1 MLAHLG
7 YRPPLG
13 GACDVSS
20 CRMVPPHVRVLFENC
35 GGNVPLHVGIVNE
48 DSPMRDDVPLEPI
61 IADSVVSETEPLL
74 MSQSTQHSD
83 VVIYGTPPRE
93 LRQLNITEGFNVS
106 TKQLLDRA
114 WATAFY
120 EANIP
125 FNIVRHPAFVH
136 AVRETARHRM
146 PAYTPPS
153 YNAMRTKLLTDK
165 KVDLDRQVK
174 EKLGNSVDKYGV
186 TICCDGWDNVQ
197 NRPLLNVLQCG
208 TKGDVFLGTID
219 TTGNHK
225 DHVYVA
231 AQIQPFVEKVGRH
244 NVVQVCTDNAPVM
257 ASACRDLIQANPDLY
272 FQGCAAHC
280 LDLLL
285 EDWGKEEWVKKL
297 VKKGRHICVF
307 IKNHHAPQAIFRRLS
322 PNHSLRLPVE
332 TRFATNFIMIERLL
346 LVRNALERMVVDEDW
361 LTLMRD
367 LRRRSGTAWT
377 KGFAVRRFIR
387 SDGFWNTCE
396 NFLYM
401 VIPVVKALRVF
412 DGKAPAMGMAWK
424 VMHDLQTHIRGFSKP
439 PFRLSPELAA
449 NAMGTFENRWRLMLN
464 DLHWAGAM
472 LNPVLRSWAPLHEH
486 ENSRTI
492 LNRVLRRLTPDQ
504 DTYVQIL
511 HQYQDFLENR
521 GPFADST
528 DPNMHAAPL
537 HEWWD
542 AMGGGAKA
550 LQTIARRILAQVCSA
565 SACERNWSMY
575 SYVHNKSRNRLKHSR
590 AEDLVYIY
598 TNSRLI
604 RHRRGPRP
612 AQWYEVNEVHSDDD
626 LDEEDDNEDDVDP
639 NDGVGNDEDN
649 NVDDLDDDL
658 DDLDSERSESD
669 DDDDEG
675 YNSNDRNLGVFDFD
689 EADAPHNNDG
699 MHDDHEGSIGGPP
712 FETLHNGQGCRLD
725 HNVAMGATENLGIEV
740 DSLQPHNDSP
750 SFGGGDNVLPANEAT
765 HVQQDPFPGRV
776 HSESM
781 DASLISNHRIE
792 VQTSNVA
799 EMPITRCHALQE
811 IASTSTVQVHAQR
824 QHRPL
829 TRSIA
834 NTSRLGVS
842 LATNVGATLVAIHNV
857 SRNVAIE
864 APRRQSVRRH
874 VVQNIPSAIPPAS
887 VSLPQSQ
894 SNGRGD
900 IGIGGGSTGGAA
912 IIDGSTDEVHS
923 SRGRGG
929 GRQRTTRGV
938 KRTRKRYQGRSLPF
952 TAEDYNEDEG
962 RPHLDE
968 NGIHDAQGSRPTK
981 KIIISQ
987 RDRELRLRSA
997 TPQTDDDFSTDESEE
1012 DPRCVEANDPTVRIR
1027 T

>member
-7 YRPPLG
+7 YRPPVG
-13 GACDVSS
+13 GACDVST
-20 CRMVPPHVRVLFENC
+20 CRMVPPHIRVLFEHC
-35 GGNVPLHVGIVNE
+35 RGIVPLYVGILNE
-48 DSPMRDDVPLEPI
+48 DSPVRDIVPLEPI
-61 IADSVVSETEPLL
+61 IADSVIGETEPLL
-74 MSQSTQHSD
+74 MSQPTQQSD
-83 VVIYGTPPRE
+83 DVIYGTPPRE

-125 FNIVRHPAFVH
+125 FNIVRHPAFVN

-153 YNAMRTKLLTDK
+153 YNAIRTKLLTDK

-174 EKLGNSVDKYGV
+174 EKLGNSVEKYGV

-257 ASACRDLIQANPDLY
+257 ASAARDLIRANPDLY

-297 VKKGRHICVF
+297 VKKARHICVF
-307 IKNHHAPQAIFRRLS
+307 VKNHHASQAIFRRLS
-322 PNHSLRLPVE
+322 PNLSLRLPVE

-346 LVRNALERMVVDEDW
+346 QVRNALERMVVDEDW
-361 LTLMRD
+361 PTLMRD
-367 LRRRSGTAWT
+367 MRRRSATAYM
-377 KGFAVRRFIR
+377 KGSAVRSFIR

-412 DGKAPAMGMAWK
+412 DGKAPAMGMAWR

-449 NAMGTFENRWRLMLN
+449 NAMLTFQNRWRLMLN

-472 LNPVLRSWAPLHEH
+472 LNPLLRGWAPLHED

-492 LNRVLRRLTPDQ
+492 LNRVLRRLAPDE

-528 DPNMHAAPL
+528 DPNVHAAPL

-542 AMGGGAKA
+542 AMGGGVKA

-612 AQWYEVNEVHSDDD
+612 AQWYELNEVHSDDD
-626 LDEEDDNEDDVDP
+626 LDEEDDNEDDVDT
-639 NDGVGNDEDN
+639 NDRAGNDDDN
-649 NVDDLDDDL
+649 NVDDMEFDL
-658 DDLDSERSESD
+658 DDLESENHDSEDEDGNGSD
-669 DDDDEG
+669 G
-675 YNSNDRNLGVFDFD
+675 NLGVFDFD
-689 EADAPHNNDG
+689 EADVPQNNDG
-699 MHDDHEGSIGGPP
+699 MHDNHEGSIGGPP
-712 FETLHNGQGCRLD
+712 SETLHTGQGFRSD
-725 HNVAMGATENLGIEV
+725 HSVVMGAIENVGIEV
-740 DSLQPHNDSP
+740 DSLQPRSDSL
-750 SFGGGDNVLPANEAT
+750 SFGEGDNVLPANEPT
-765 HVQQDPFPGRV
+765 HVQQDPLPSRV
-776 HSESM
+776 HSEAM
-781 DASLISNHRIE
+781 DASLVSNHRIE
-792 VQTSNVA
+792 DQTPNVP
-799 EMPITRCHALQE
+799 EMPTTRFRALQRT
-811 IASTSTVQVHAQR
+811 ASTSTAQR

-842 LATNVGATLVAIHNV
+842 RATAVGATLVAIDNV
-857 SRNVAIE
+857 SRNVTIE

-874 VVQNIPSAIPPAS
+874 VVENIPIAIPPAS
-887 VSLPQSQ
+887 VSLPHSQ
-894 SNGRGD
+894 SNGRG
-900 IGIGGGSTGGAA
+900 GLGVGGGSTTGDVF
-912 IIDGSTDEVHS
+912 IDGSTDEVHP

-938 KRTRKRYQGRSLPF
+938 KRTRKRYQGRPLPF

-968 NGIHDAQGSRPTK
+968 NGIHDAEGSRPTK

-987 RDRELRLRSA
+987 HDRELHLRSA